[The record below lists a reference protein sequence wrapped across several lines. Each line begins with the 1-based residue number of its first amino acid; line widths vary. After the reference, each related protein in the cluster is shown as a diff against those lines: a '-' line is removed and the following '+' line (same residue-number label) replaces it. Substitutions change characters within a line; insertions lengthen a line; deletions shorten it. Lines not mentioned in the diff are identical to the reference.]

1 MTWQI
6 TKTTLFPLNSD
17 AILRRS
23 APEKDIEFV
32 VEVKLY
38 RWIWGLVRLICAM
51 SQLLVYNGRLCESVT
66 AGYLQ

>member
-17 AILRRS
+17 GILRRS
-23 APEKDIEFV
+23 ASEKDIEFV

-38 RWIWGLVRLICAM
+38 RWI
-51 SQLLVYNGRLCESVT
+51 
-66 AGYLQ
+66 